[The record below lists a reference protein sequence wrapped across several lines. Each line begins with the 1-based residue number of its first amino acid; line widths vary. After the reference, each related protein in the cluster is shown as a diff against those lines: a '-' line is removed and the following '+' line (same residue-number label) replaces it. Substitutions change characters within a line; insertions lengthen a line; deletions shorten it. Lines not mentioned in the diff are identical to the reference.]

1 MDKMSTD
8 VETIGNSTIS
18 INDRKSIVIS
28 GVKRIDSFNDEEF
41 LLETTLGYMVVKG
54 ENLEII
60 KLDTYQGNVSIKGKF
75 NNLGYIQETNKPKE
89 EGLFSKLFK

>member
-18 INDRKSIVIS
+18 INDRTSIVIS

-41 LLETTLGYMVVKG
+41 Y
-54 ENLEII
+54 
-60 KLDTYQGNVSIKGKF
+60 
-75 NNLGYIQETNKPKE
+75 
-89 EGLFSKLFK
+89 

>member
-75 NNLGYIQETNKPKE
+75 NNR
-89 EGLFSKLFK
+89 